1 MNSKPNRKPNSKPN
15 FKHANRFPLSLI
27 SIAVITMLSACGGGG
42 GGSASPGDSQQPVP
56 TTSSPSS
63 AAPKS
68 VTSALNP
75 SDPSNAAAAH
85 ARGVTGAGVTVAVV
99 DIDFNVADPEFA
111 GRLSKTVY
119 SSGGAGNPHG
129 SEVAEA
135 LGGTSLGV
143 APAVSMLGAAVGTG
157 GDNVSFSNP
166 VYQDLYNKGA
176 RIFNQS
182 NAFGTIAAPA
192 GNGPTFYN
200 IYQPFVAQGSLFIWA
215 AGNDGSAHPSLTAGL
230 PALYPDLQ
238 KGWLAVVAVNAAG
251 GAQGYSSSDTTPG
264 VISSYSNRCG
274 EAANWCLAAPGD
286 FVSNTSGSRVY
297 GTSFAAPAVSGAAA
311 LVQQVFPWM
320 SADQIRQTIL
330 STATSMGDTATYG
343 WGLLNASKAAN
354 GPALF
359 DTRLTL
365 GGNFVARFDAASA
378 TFGNDIG
385 GNAGLLKDGSGTLT
399 LAGNNTYSG
408 ASEVLK
414 GTLNVTGSV
423 ASAVTIDSAG
433 VLSGDGGRIG
443 GSVYNYGRLSNTGS
457 GMTIGGNYTASAS
470 SVLANQ
476 FNSTLT
482 VGGSATLGNSHLV
495 ATTPAGS
502 SDPSGYVA
510 QQVGVKGKVLTAANG
525 VSGQFQDVSF
535 EHDGTVFNP
544 GTFLSATLAYTANEV
559 DLTVARNNVQA
570 VAAQAFAAD
579 ATRMNSAANVEQG
592 LKAADAMVASG
603 NTGAT
608 NSAFLT
614 SAAALQRTPDLAA
627 AAQVLDSLSGQIYAS
642 SQALTF
648 QQSQAINR
656 DLSNRLS
663 LLANPVSGGG
673 ETEIKAGLWASVI
686 GATGKLGESGY
697 ASADTSTWGG
707 QFGFDTHLND
717 KAIVGA
723 ALSYSESKA
732 SFDRFG
738 GASNSQN
745 TGLSLYGRYALSKD
759 GIYVSGRA
767 GIAHVSSKIN
777 RSVILGTEVDSL
789 SSSHTD
795 SMISSYA
802 ETGYVRNL
810 SPTSTLTPFAGISY
824 DRLKR
829 GAFSEA
835 GSAFGLTAGSS
846 AYQQTASVLGLRGD
860 AKLDWLGGTTNLQA
874 YAAWQHGFNDGKLDF
889 NAAFVAAPTAGFT
902 VQGIGLPRNSGWA
915 GIGVS
920 SVLAR
925 NWSWYGN
932 YDAQF
937 GKGGLVNN
945 VFSAGVRK
953 SF

>member
-1 MNSKPNRKPNSKPN
+1 MNRKHTS
-15 FKHANRFPLSLI
+15 RFPLSMV
-27 SIAVITMLSACGGGG
+27 SIAVMTMLSACGGGG
-42 GGSASPGDSQQPVP
+42 GGSSNPGDAQQPVSTTPSP
-56 TTSSPSS
+56 TTAAPAAATPTLNVSDPSS
-63 AAPKS
+63 A
-68 VTSALNP
+68 N
-75 SDPSNAAAAH
+75 AAH
-85 ARGVTGAGVTVAVV
+85 ARGITGAGVTVAVV
-99 DIDFNVADPEFA
+99 DTDFNVSDSEFG
-111 GRLSKTVY
+111 GRLTKTVY

-135 LGGTSLGV
+135 LGGSTYGV
-143 APAVSMLGAAVGTG
+143 APGVSMLGAAVGTG
-157 GDNVSFSNP
+157 GDNVSFTSP
-166 VYQDLYNKGA
+166 VYQDLFNKGA

-182 NAFGTIAAPA
+182 NAFGSIAAPA

-286 FVSNTSGSRVY
+286 FISATSGGRVY
-297 GTSFAAPAVSGAAA
+297 GTSFATPAVTGAAA
-311 LVQQVFPWM
+311 LVQQSFPWM

-343 WGLLNASKAAN
+343 WGLLNASKAAS

-365 GGNFVARFDAASA
+365 GGNFTAKFDSVSS
-378 TFGNDIG
+378 TFGNDIS

-408 ASEVLK
+408 ATEILK
-414 GTLNVTGSV
+414 GTLNVTGAV
-423 ASAVTIDSAG
+423 ATAVTIDAAG
-433 VLSGDGGRIG
+433 ILSGDGGRIG
-443 GSVYNYGRLSNTGS
+443 GSVFNYGRLSNTGN
-457 GMTIGGNYTASAS
+457 GMTINGNYTATAS

-482 VGGSATLGNSHLV
+482 VGGNAALGNSHLV

-525 VSGQFQDVSF
+525 VTGVFQDVSF
-535 EHDGTVFNP
+535 EHDGTAFNP
-544 GTFLSATLAYTANEV
+544 GTFLSATLGYTANEV
-559 DLTVARNNVQA
+559 DLTIARNNVQA

-579 ATRMNSAANVEQG
+579 PTRNNSAANVEQG
-592 LKAADAMVASG
+592 MKAADAMVASG
-603 NTGAT
+603 NTGGNNA
-608 NSAFLT
+608 AFL
-614 SAAALQRTPDLAA
+614 SGAAALQATPNIAA
-627 AAQVLDSLSGQIYAS
+627 AGQVLDSLSGQIYAS

-663 LLANPVSGGG
+663 LLSSPISSDA
-673 ETEIKAGLWASVI
+673 KAGLWASVI
-686 GATGKLGESGY
+686 GATGKLGQSGY

-717 KAIVGA
+717 KVIVGA

-738 GASNSQN
+738 GASDSQN
-745 TGLSLYGRYALSKD
+745 TSLSLYGRYALTND
-759 GIYVSGRA
+759 GVYVSGRA
-767 GIAHVSSKIN
+767 GIASITSKIN
-777 RSVILGTEVDSL
+777 RTAILGSETDSL
-789 SSSHTD
+789 SASHTD
-795 SMISSYA
+795 NMMSAYA
-802 ETGYVRNL
+802 ETGYVRQL

-829 GAFSEA
+829 GGFTEA

-846 AYQQTASVLGLRGD
+846 TYQQTASVLGLRGD
-860 AKLDWLGGTTNLQA
+860 TKLDWFGGHSNLQA
-874 YAAWQHGFNDGKLDF
+874 YGAWQHGFNSGNLDF
-889 NAAFVAAPTAGFT
+889 NAAFVGAPAAGFT

-915 GIGVS
+915 G
-920 SVLAR
+920 
-925 NWSWYGN
+925 
-932 YDAQF
+932 
-937 GKGGLVNN
+937 
-945 VFSAGVRK
+945 
-953 SF
+953 

>member
-1 MNSKPNRKPNSKPN
+1 MNRK
-15 FKHANRFPLSLI
+15 HAGRFPLSVV
-27 SIAVITMLSACGGGG
+27 SIAVLSMLAACGGGG
-42 GGSASPGDSQQPVP
+42 GGSSSPGDNTQQPVP
-56 TTSSPSS
+56 TTTTPNPPAAAPQS
-63 AAPKS
+63 AA
-68 VTSALNP
+68 SALNP
-75 SDPSNAAAAH
+75 ADPSNAASAH
-85 ARGVTGAGVTVAVV
+85 ARGIVGAGVLVALV
-99 DIDFNVADPEFA
+99 DTDFNVADPEFA
-111 GRLSKTVY
+111 GRLTKTVY
-119 SSGGAGNPHG
+119 NSGGAGNLHG

-135 LGGTSLGV
+135 LGGTSYGV
-143 APAVSMLGAAVGTG
+143 APQVSMLGAAVGTG
-157 GDNVSFSNP
+157 GDNVSFNSST
-166 VYQDLYNKGA
+166 YQDLYNKGA

-182 NAFGTIAAPA
+182 NAFGSIAAP
-192 GNGPTFYN
+192 GNNGPTFYN

-215 AGNDGSAHPSLTAGL
+215 AGNDSSAHPSLTAGL

-238 KGWLAVVAVNAAG
+238 KGWIAVVAVNAAG
-251 GAQGYSSSDTTPG
+251 GAQGYSGSDTTPG
-264 VISSYSNRCG
+264 VLSSYSNRCG

-286 FVSNTSGSRVY
+286 FISATAGGRVY
-297 GTSFAAPAVSGAAA
+297 GTSFATPAVTGAAA
-311 LVQQVFPWM
+311 LVQQAFPWM

-365 GGNFVARFDAASA
+365 GGNFVAKFDSVSS

-385 GNAGLLKDGSGTLT
+385 GNSGLLKDGSGTLT

-423 ASAVTIDSAG
+423 ATSVTVDSAG
-433 VLSGDGGRIG
+433 ILSGDGGRIG
-443 GSVYNYGRLSNTGS
+443 GSVSNYGRLSNTGN
-457 GMTIGGNYTASAS
+457 GMTIAGNYTASAS

-482 VGGSATLGNSHLV
+482 VGGNATLGNSHLV
-495 ATTPAGS
+495 ATTPVGS

-525 VSGQFQDVSF
+525 VSGQFQNVSF
-535 EHDGTVFNP
+535 EHDGTAFNP
-544 GTFLSATLAYTANEV
+544 GTFLSASLAYTANEV
-559 DLTVARNNVQA
+559 DLTIARNDVSA
-570 VAAQAFAAD
+570 VAAQSFAAD
-579 ATRMNSAANVEQG
+579 PTRTNSAANVEQG

-603 NTGAT
+603 NTGS
-608 NSAFLT
+608 NNNAFLT
-614 SAAALQRTPDLAA
+614 SAAALQRTPDIAA

-663 LLANPVSGGG
+663 LLASPVSGN
-673 ETEIKAGLWASVI
+673 TKAGLWASVI

-732 SFDRFG
+732 SFDRNTG
-738 GASNSQN
+738 TANSQN
-745 TGLSLYGRYALSKD
+745 TGLSMYGRYALSND

-767 GIAHVSSKIN
+767 GVASVTSKIN
-777 RSVILGTEVDSL
+777 RTAILGTEVDSL
-789 SSSHTD
+789 SGNHTD
-795 SMISSYA
+795 SMISAYA

-810 SPTSTLTPFAGISY
+810 SVTSTLTPFAGISY

-829 GAFSEA
+829 GGFAEA
-835 GSAFGLTAGSS
+835 GSPFGLTAGSS

-860 AKLDWLGGTTNLQA
+860 AKLDWLGGVTNLQA

-889 NAAFVAAPTAGFT
+889 NAAFVGAPAAGFT

-915 GIGVS
+915 GVGIS
-920 SVLAR
+920 SALAK
-925 NWSWYGN
+925 NWSWYAN

-945 VFSAGVRK
+945 VFSAGMRK
-953 SF
+953 AF

>member
-1 MNSKPNRKPNSKPN
+1 MNSKHVNRL
-15 FKHANRFPLSLI
+15 PLSLI
-27 SIAVITMLSACGGGG
+27 SIAVVTLLSACGGG
-42 GGSASPGDSQQPVP
+42 GGSASPGDTQQPVP
-56 TTSSPSS
+56 TATPTPSS
-63 AAPKS
+63 AAP
-68 VTSALNP
+68 TNAAQTLNP

-119 SSGGAGNPHG
+119 ASGGAGNPHG

-135 LGGTSLGV
+135 LGGTRSGV

-286 FVSNTSGSRVY
+286 FVSATANGRVY

-330 STATSMGDTATYG
+330 STATSIGDTATYG

-365 GGNFVARFDAASA
+365 GGNFVAKFDAASA
-378 TFGNDIG
+378 AFGNDIG

-408 ASEVLK
+408 ANEVLK
-414 GTLNVTGSV
+414 GTLNVTGSL

-433 VLSGDGGRIG
+433 ILSGDGGRVG
-443 GSVYNYGRLSNTGS
+443 GSVFNYGRLSNTGN
-457 GMTIGGNYTASAS
+457 GMTIGGNYTASAGA
-470 SVLANQ
+470 VLANQ

-510 QQVGVKGKVLTAANG
+510 QQIGVKGKVLTAANG

-535 EHDGTVFNP
+535 EHDGITFNP

-559 DLTVARNNVQA
+559 DLTVARNNVQV

-579 ATRMNSAANVEQG
+579 PTRRNSAANVEQG
-592 LKAADAMVASG
+592 LKAADALVASG
-603 NTGAT
+603 NTGGN
-608 NSAFLT
+608 NSAFLS

-663 LLANPVSGGG
+663 LLANPVSGSV
-673 ETEIKAGLWASVI
+673 KAGLWASVI
-686 GATGKLGESGY
+686 GATGKLSESGY

-767 GIAHVSSKIN
+767 GIARVSSKIN
-777 RSVILGTEVDSL
+777 RSVILGSEVDSL

-795 SMISSYA
+795 SVMSTYA
-802 ETGYVRNL
+802 ETGYVRQL

-829 GAFSEA
+829 GAFTEA
-835 GSAFGLTAGSS
+835 GSAFGLTAGSK

-860 AKLDWLGGTTNLQA
+860 ARFDWLGGTSNLQA
-874 YAAWQHGFNDGKLDF
+874 YAAWQHGFNDGRLDF

-902 VQGIGLPRNSGWA
+902 VQGIGLPRNGGWA
-915 GIGVS
+915 GVGIS
-920 SVLAR
+920 SALAG

-937 GKGGLVNN
+937 GKGGLANS

>member
-1 MNSKPNRKPNSKPN
+1 MNRKHIS
-15 FKHANRFPLSLI
+15 RFPLSVV
-27 SIAVITMLSACGGGG
+27 SIAVMSSLAACGGGG
-42 GGSASPGDSQQPVP
+42 GGSSSPDGAQQPVSTNPAP
-56 TTSSPSS
+56 TT
-63 AAPKS
+63 AAP
-68 VTSALNP
+68 AAAAPILNA
-75 SDPSNAAAAH
+75 SDPSNANAAH
-85 ARGVTGAGVTVAVV
+85 ARGITGAGVTVAVV
-99 DIDFNVADPEFA
+99 DTDFNVSDPEFA
-111 GRLSKTVY
+111 GRLVKTVY
-119 SSGGAGNPHG
+119 ASGGAGNPHG

-135 LGGTSLGV
+135 LGGSSYGV
-143 APAVSMLGAAVGTG
+143 APSVSMLGAAVGTG
-157 GDNVSFSNP
+157 GDNVSFNTP
-166 VYQDLYNKGA
+166 VYQDLFNKGA

-182 NAFGTIAAPA
+182 NAFGSIAAPA

-200 IYQPFVAQGSLFIWA
+200 IYQPFVSQGSLFIWA
-215 AGNDGSAHPSLTAGL
+215 AGNDSSAHPSLTAGL

-264 VISSYSNRCG
+264 VLSSYSNRCG

-286 FVSNTSGSRVY
+286 FISATANGRVY
-297 GTSFAAPAVSGAAA
+297 GTSFATPAVTGTAA
-311 LVQQVFPWM
+311 LVQQAFPWM

-343 WGLLNASKAAN
+343 WGLLNAGKAAS

-365 GGNFVARFDAASA
+365 GGNFVAKFDAVSS

-408 ASEVLK
+408 ATEVLK
-414 GTLNVTGSV
+414 GTLNVTGAV
-423 ASAVTIDSAG
+423 ATAVTIDSAG
-433 VLSGDGGRIG
+433 VLSGTGGKVG
-443 GSVYNYGRLSNTGS
+443 GSVFNYGRLSNTGS
-457 GMTIGGNYTASAS
+457 GMTINGNYTASAGA
-470 SVLANQ
+470 VLANQ

-482 VGGSATLGNSHLV
+482 VGGSAALGNSHLV

-510 QQVGVKGKVLTAANG
+510 QQVGVKGKVLTAASG

-535 EHDGTVFNP
+535 EHDGTAFNP
-544 GTFLSATLAYTANEV
+544 GTFLSATLGYTPNEV
-559 DLTVARNNVQA
+559 DLTIARNSVQA

-579 ATRMNSAANVEQG
+579 PTRNNSAANVEQG

-603 NTGAT
+603 NTGGSNA
-608 NSAFLT
+608 AFLS
-614 SAAALQRTPDLAA
+614 SAAAIQRTADIAA
-627 AAQVLDSLSGQIYAS
+627 AGQVLDSLSGQIYAS

-656 DLSNRLS
+656 DLSNRLA
-663 LLANPVSGGG
+663 LLGSPMPSQA
-673 ETEIKAGLWASVI
+673 KAGLWASVI
-686 GATGKLGESGY
+686 GATGKLGQSGY
-697 ASADTSTWGG
+697 SSADTSTWGG

-717 KAIVGA
+717 QAIAGA

-738 GASNSQN
+738 GASNSQDAS
-745 TGLSLYGRYALSKD
+745 LSLYGRYALSKD
-759 GIYVSGRA
+759 GVYVSGRA
-767 GIAHVSSKIN
+767 GVASVSSKIN
-777 RSVILGTEVDSL
+777 RTAILGSEVDSL
-789 SSSHTD
+789 SAKHHD
-795 SMISSYA
+795 SMLSAYA
-802 ETGYVRNL
+802 ETGYVRQL
-810 SPTSTLTPFAGISY
+810 SPTATLTPFAGISY

-829 GAFSEA
+829 GGFSET

-846 AYQQTASVLGLRGD
+846 IYQQTASVLGLRGD
-860 AKLDWLGGTTNLQA
+860 TKLDWFAGSSNLQA
-874 YAAWQHGFNDGKLDF
+874 YGAWQHGFNGGKLDF
-889 NAAFVAAPTAGFT
+889 NAAFVGAPAAGFT

-915 GIGVS
+915 GIGITTAVS
-920 SVLAR
+920 R
-925 NWSWYGN
+925 KWSWYGN

-937 GKGGLVNN
+937 GKGGVVNN
-945 VFSAGVRK
+945 VFSVGARM